1 MKLTTLAC
9 LAALGLL
16 GPETLATAAPAAPPS
31 AQAQPSLGRAGPPSA
46 HSGDKRRRSYAACNR
61 ASHARA
67 LHGGRR
73 RRFLI
78 RCKLGYER
86 PRTPSAAQQQAAPTA
101 APTPATAPVSVPPTP
116 SAPAPAERRP

>member
-9 LAALGLL
+9 LAALCVI
-16 GPETLATAAPAAPPS
+16 GPETVAVAAPASAPGT
-31 AQAQPSLGRAGPPSA
+31 QAQPSVGRAGPA
-46 HSGDKRRRSYAACNR
+46 AIRAGDRRRRSYAACNR

-67 LHGGRR
+67 LQGGRR

-86 PRTPSAAQQQAAPTA
+86 PRTPSVQQQQPAPA
-101 APTPATAPVSVPPTP
+101 SAPAP
-116 SAPAPAERRP
+116 APAPAERKP

>member
-9 LAALGLL
+9 LAALCVI
-16 GPETLATAAPAAPPS
+16 GPETLAIAAPAAAPG
-31 AQAQPSLGRAGPPSA
+31 AQAQPSLGRAGPPGVRA
-46 HSGDKRRRSYAACNR
+46 GDKRRRSYAACNR

-67 LHGGRR
+67 LQGGRR

-86 PRTPSAAQQQAAPTA
+86 PRTPSAQQQQSQPLQQQAPASAP
-101 APTPATAPVSVPPTP
+101 APAPMT
-116 SAPAPAERRP
+116 APAPAERKP